1 MREPTRSTPSASAPD
16 DETAAERIHAVTVT
30 DLPAGDPAA
39 SPERLFEAV
48 QRHFE
53 LAADR
58 IGLDEGARKVLST
71 HRREVAV
78 SVRVGMDDGSFEVYP
93 GWRIQHSG
101 ARGPFKG
108 GLRFHPNA
116 SRDEFRCFSALMT
129 WKTALLDVPFGGAKG
144 GVQVDPKTLS
154 KAELERLCRSFFSAI
169 EMMLGPFRDIPAPD
183 VNTGPREM
191 AWMYDEYSRSRGD
204 SPAVIT
210 GKPVGLGGSLGRDA
224 ATGRGALFA
233 LDRIARSR
241 RWTREQIRVAVE
253 GFGNAGSWFA
263 QLAHQLGYRVV
274 AVSDSQ
280 GAVVNPEGLIPHDV
294 LGHKR
299 ETGSVTGHKHADSIA
314 GDDLIGVECEVLAPA
329 ALEESLRIDNADRV
343 KANLVLEIA
352 NHPTTPEGDGLLQ
365 DRGVWV
371 IPDILGSAGGVTVS
385 YLEWVQNLQRER
397 WTEERV
403 NGRLKELMESATDLV
418 LERADESAITH
429 RAAAYEIAVERV
441 AEAGRAR
448 GWH

>member
-1 MREPTRSTPSASAPD
+1 MRRVTPSGHEVAP
-16 DETAAERIHAVTVT
+16 A
-30 DLPAGDPAA
+30 
-39 SPERLFEAV
+39 ERLFAAV
-48 QRHFE
+48 QGQFE

-78 SVRVGMDDGSFEVYP
+78 SVRVAMDDGSFEVYP

-108 GLRFHPNA
+108 GLRFHPHA

-129 WKTALLDVPFGGAKG
+129 WKTAVLDVPFGGAKG
-144 GVQVDPKTLS
+144 GVRTDPKSLS
-154 KAELERLCRSFFSAI
+154 ITELERLCRSFFSAI
-169 EMMLGPFRDIPAPD
+169 ETIVGPFRDIPAPD

-191 AWMYDEYSRSRGD
+191 AWMYDEYSKSRGD

-253 GFGNAGSWFA
+253 GYGNAGSWFA
-263 QLAHQLGYRVV
+263 QLAHHAGYRVV

-280 GAVVNPEGLIPHDV
+280 GAVVNPEGLIPRDV
-294 LGHKR
+294 LQHKQR
-299 ETGSVTGHKHADSIA
+299 TGSVTGHKHADTIA
-314 GDDLIGVECEVLAPA
+314 GEDLIAVECEVLAPA
-329 ALEESLRIDNADRV
+329 ALEESIRADNAGRV
-343 KANLVLEIA
+343 RANLVLEIA
-352 NHPTTPEGDGLLQ
+352 NHPTTPGGDRLLQ
-365 DRGVWV
+365 DRGIWV

-403 NGRLKELMESATDLV
+403 NARLKELMESATDLV
-418 LERADESAITH
+418 LERADEGGIAH

>member
-1 MREPTRSTPSASAPD
+1 
-16 DETAAERIHAVTVT
+16 VTKQ
-30 DLPAGDPAA
+30 DLLVSVPEAA
-39 SPERLFEAV
+39 SEGLFEAV
-48 QRHFE
+48 QGH
-53 LAADR
+53 LDQAADR
-58 IGLDEGARKVLST
+58 IGLDDGARKVLSS

-78 SVRVGMDDGSFEVYP
+78 SVRVSRDDGSFDVYP
-93 GWRIQHSG
+93 GWRIQHNG

-108 GLRFHPNA
+108 GLRFHQNA

-144 GVQVDPKTLS
+144 GVKVDPKMLS
-154 KAELERLCRSFFSAI
+154 VSELEQLCRAYFSAI
-169 EMMLGPFRDIPAPD
+169 EMMVGPYRDIPAPD

-191 AWMYDEYSRSRGD
+191 AWMYDEYSKSRGD

-241 RWTREQIRVAVE
+241 RWTREHIRVAVE
-253 GFGNAGSWFA
+253 GFGNAGAWFA
-263 QLAHQLGYRVV
+263 QLAHQMGYRVV
-274 AVSDSQ
+274 AVSDSR

-294 LGHKR
+294 LAHKR
-299 ETGSVTGHKHADSIA
+299 RTGSVTEFKHADSID

-329 ALEESLRIDNADRV
+329 ALERSIRDDNAERV
-343 KANLVLEIA
+343 RATLVLELA
-352 NHPTTPEGDGLLQ
+352 NHPITPDGDLLLQ

-371 IPDILGSAGGVTVS
+371 VPDILGSAGGVTVS

-397 WTEERV
+397 WSEERV

-418 LERADESAITH
+418 LDRAHEGGVSH
-429 RAAAYEIAVERV
+429 RVAAYEVAVERV
-441 AEAGRAR
+441 AEAGRSR

>member
-1 MREPTRSTPSASAPD
+1 MSAS
-16 DETAAERIHAVTVT
+16 
-30 DLPAGDPAA
+30 DLVVLEPAS
-39 SPERLFEAV
+39 SPEVLFDAV
-48 QRHFE
+48 QGH
-53 LAADR
+53 LLDAARR
-58 IGLDEGARKVLST
+58 IGLDDGARKVLST

-78 SVRVGMDDGSFEVYP
+78 SVRVSMDDGSFEVYP
-93 GWRIQHSG
+93 AWRIQHNG

-108 GLRFHPNA
+108 GLRFHPYA

-144 GVQVDPKTLS
+144 GVQVDPKALS
-154 KAELERLCRSFFSAI
+154 VHELERLCRSYISAI
-169 EMMLGPFRDIPAPD
+169 EMMIGPYRDIPAPD

-241 RWTREQIRVAVE
+241 RWTREQIRIAVE

-263 QLAHQLGYRVV
+263 QLAHQMGYRVV
-274 AVSDSQ
+274 AVSDSR
-280 GAVVNPEGLIPHDV
+280 GAVVNPEGLIPRDV
-294 LGHKR
+294 LRHKQ
-299 ETGSVTGHKHADSIA
+299 ETGSVVGHKHADTIE
-314 GDDLIGVECEVLAPA
+314 GEDLIGVGCEVLAPA
-329 ALEESLRIDNADRV
+329 ALERSIRGDNAGRV
-343 KANLVLEIA
+343 RANLVLELA
-352 NHPTTPEGDGLLQ
+352 NHPTTPEGDRLLH
-365 DRGVWV
+365 DRGIWV

-397 WTEERV
+397 WAEERV
-403 NGRLKELMESATDLV
+403 NARLKELMETATDLV
-418 LERADESAITH
+418 LERADERAISH
-429 RAAAYEIAVERV
+429 RAAAYEIAVGRV

>member
-1 MREPTRSTPSASAPD
+1 MTAQDSLIVVPDASA
-16 DETAAERIHAVTVT
+16 
-30 DLPAGDPAA
+30 GG
-39 SPERLFEAV
+39 LFEAV
-48 QRHFE
+48 QGH
-53 LAADR
+53 LDQAADR
-58 IGLDEGARKVLST
+58 IGLDDGARKVLST

-78 SVRVGMDDGSFEVYP
+78 SVRVSRDDGSFDVYP
-93 GWRIQHSG
+93 GWRIQHNG

-108 GLRFHPNA
+108 GLRFHQNA

-144 GVQVDPKTLS
+144 GVKVDPKTLS
-154 KAELERLCRSFFSAI
+154 TSELERLCRSYFSAI
-169 EMMLGPFRDIPAPD
+169 EMMVGPYRDIPAPD

-241 RWTREQIRVAVE
+241 RWTRENIRVAVE
-253 GFGNAGSWFA
+253 GFGNAGAWFA
-263 QLAHQLGYRVV
+263 QLAHQMGYRVV
-274 AVSDSQ
+274 AVSDSR

-294 LGHKR
+294 LAHKQ
-299 ETGSVTGHKHADSIA
+299 ETGSVTGFKHADSID

-329 ALEESLRIDNADRV
+329 ALERSIRDDNADRV
-343 KANLVLEIA
+343 RATLVLELA
-352 NHPTTPEGDGLLQ
+352 NHPTTPDGDLLLK

-371 IPDILGSAGGVTVS
+371 VPDILGSAGGVTVS

-397 WTEERV
+397 WSEERV

-418 LERADESAITH
+418 LERADEGGTTH
-429 RAAAYEIAVERV
+429 RAAAYDIAVERV

>member
-1 MREPTRSTPSASAPD
+1 VDETTPSGAQD
-16 DETAAERIHAVTVT
+16 AA
-30 DLPAGDPAA
+30 AA
-39 SPERLFEAV
+39 SSAGRLFRAV
-48 QRHFE
+48 QGHLE
-53 LAADR
+53 QAADR
-58 IGLDEGARKVLST
+58 IKLEDGARKVLST

-78 SVRVGMDDGSFEVYP
+78 SVRVPMDDGSFEVYP
-93 GWRIQHSG
+93 AWRIQHNG

-116 SRDEFRCFSALMT
+116 SLDEFRCFSALMT

-144 GVQVDPKTLS
+144 GVRVDPKALTS
-154 KAELERLCRSFFSAI
+154 GELERLCRSYFSAI
-169 EMMLGPFRDIPAPD
+169 EMVVGPTRDIPAPD

-191 AWMYDEYSRSRGD
+191 AWMYDEYSKSRGD

-224 ATGRGALFA
+224 ATGRGALVA

-263 QLAHQLGYRVV
+263 QLAHQSGYRIV
-274 AVSDSQ
+274 AVSDSK
-280 GAVVNPEGLIPHDV
+280 GAIVNPEGLVPRDV
-294 LGHKR
+294 LTHKQ
-299 ETGSVTGHKHADSIA
+299 ETGSVTGFKHADTVG
-314 GDDLIGVECEVLAPA
+314 GDDLIGIECEVLAPA
-329 ALEESLRIDNADRV
+329 ALEESIRVDNADRV
-343 KANLVLEIA
+343 RATLVLEIA
-352 NHPTTPEGDGLLQ
+352 NHPVTPEGDRLLA
-365 DRGVWV
+365 DRGIGV

-403 NGRLKELMESATDLV
+403 NGRLRDLMESATDLV
-418 LERADESAITH
+418 LDRAHEGATSH

>member
-1 MREPTRSTPSASAPD
+1 MRLARTCDTRCVRAAPD
-16 DETAAERIHAVTVT
+16 HHAVS
-30 DLPAGDPAA
+30 A
-39 SPERLFEAV
+39 ERLFDAV
-48 QRHFE
+48 QGHFHR
-53 LAADR
+53 AADR
-58 IGLDEGARKVLST
+58 LGLDDGARKVLST

-78 SVRVGMDDGSFEVYP
+78 SVRMSRDDGTFEVYP
-93 GWRIQHSG
+93 GWRIQHNG

-144 GVQVDPKTLS
+144 GVQVDPKALS
-154 KAELERLCRSFFSAI
+154 VAELERLCRSFLSAI
-169 EMMLGPFRDIPAPD
+169 EPVIGPYRDIPAPD
-183 VNTGPREM
+183 VNSGPREM

-204 SPAVIT
+204 TPAVIT
-210 GKPVGLGGSLGRDA
+210 GKPVRLGGSLGRDA

-241 RWTREQIRVAVE
+241 RWTREHIRVAVE
-253 GFGNAGSWFA
+253 GFGNAGAWFA
-263 QLAHQLGYRVV
+263 QLVHELGYRVV
-274 AVSDSQ
+274 AVSDSR
-280 GAVVNPEGLIPHDV
+280 GAIVNREGLIPNDV
-294 LGHKR
+294 LEHKR
-299 ETGSVTGHKHADSIA
+299 RTGSVTGFKQADSID
-314 GDDLIGVECEVLAPA
+314 GDDLIGVGCEVLAPA
-329 ALEESLRIDNADRV
+329 ALEESLRIDNAERV
-343 KANLVLEIA
+343 QAKLVLEIA
-352 NHPTTPEGDGLLQ
+352 NHPTTPDAGVLLQ

-397 WTEERV
+397 WSEERV
-403 NGRLKELMESATDLV
+403 NARLKELMEAATDLV
-418 LERADESAITH
+418 LERADEGGIPH

>member
-1 MREPTRSTPSASAPD
+1 MDRTTSSDPAGATSADRLFRAVQGHL
-16 DETAAERIHAVTVT
+16 EQAAERI
-30 DLPAGDPAA
+30 
-39 SPERLFEAV
+39 
-48 QRHFE
+48 
-53 LAADR
+53 
-58 IGLDEGARKVLST
+58 GLDDGARNVLST

-78 SVRVGMDDGSFEVYP
+78 SIRVPMDDGSFEVYP
-93 GWRIQHSG
+93 GWRIQHNG

-116 SRDEFRCFSALMT
+116 SLDEFRCFSALMT

-144 GVQVDPKTLS
+144 GVRVDPKALS
-154 KAELERLCRSFFSAI
+154 VPELERLCRSFFSAI
-169 EMMLGPFRDIPAPD
+169 EPVVGPHRDIPAPD

-191 AWMYDEYSRSRGD
+191 AWMYDEYSKSRGD

-241 RWTREQIRVAVE
+241 RWTREHIRVAVE

-263 QLAHQLGYRVV
+263 ELAYRSGYRIV
-274 AVSDSQ
+274 ALSDSR
-280 GAVVNPEGLIPHDV
+280 GAIVNPEGLAPHDV
-294 LGHKR
+294 LEHKQ
-299 ETGSVTGHKHADSIA
+299 ETGSVTGFKHAESIA
-314 GDDLIGVECEVLAPA
+314 GEDLMGVECEVLAPA
-329 ALEESLRIDNADRV
+329 ALEESIRVDNAELVR
-343 KANLVLEIA
+343 ANLVLEIA
-352 NHPTTPEGDGLLQ
+352 NHPTTPEGDRVLA
-365 DRGVWV
+365 DRGTWV

-397 WTEERV
+397 WTEEKV
-403 NGRLKELMESATDLV
+403 NARLKELMEAATELV
-418 LERADESAITH
+418 LDRADEGAISH
-429 RAAAYEIAVERV
+429 RAAAYEIAVDRV
-441 AEAGRAR
+441 ARAGRAR